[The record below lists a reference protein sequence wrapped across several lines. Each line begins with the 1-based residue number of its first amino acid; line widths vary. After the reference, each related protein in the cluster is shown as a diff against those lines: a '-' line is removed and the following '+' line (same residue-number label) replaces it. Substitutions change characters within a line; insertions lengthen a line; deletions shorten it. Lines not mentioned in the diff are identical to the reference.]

1 VKKDNFIEELSKMNL
16 SKPVIIATDVAGHY
30 NVTILFDSTVYVVD
44 SLSTLATNFDQ
55 YIVEYIQTSY
65 KRAIEKIAQQI

>member
-1 VKKDNFIEELSKMNL
+1 M
-16 SKPVIIATDVAGHY
+16 
-30 NVTILFDSTVYVVD
+30 TILFDSVVYVVD
-44 SLSTLATNFDQ
+44 SLATKGTNYDQ